1 MKFTNMGFSG
11 MAFVV
16 ATTTGPPWVYTA
28 DDNTNC
34 EISDSNVLRITQKD
48 ADEVTYLSPSA
59 WVSVNGPK
67 PPDHKVIWRKV
78 ELDDTRGPPAPPND
92 H

>member
-34 EISDSNVLRITQKD
+34 EISDSNVLRITQND
-48 ADEVTYLSPSA
+48 EDEVTYLAPSA
-59 WVSVNGPK
+59 WISVHGPT
-67 PPDHKVIWRKV
+67 PVDYDLAHSVR
-78 ELDDTRGPPAPPND
+78 
-92 H
+92 